1 MALCCLIEGT
11 AHFSFTDMNFLIPG
25 ALARVLYFA
34 GNAPPPQVLDVVR
47 RITQPFLAE
56 HWGSSGGEKG
66 SGKTALSGSATL
78 AALQAEE
85 SVFDLR
91 PSV

>member
-1 MALCCLIEGT
+1 MIEGT

-56 HWGSSGGEKG
+56 HWGSCGGEKG
-66 SGKTALSGSATL
+66 GGKTTLSGSATL